1 MEADGSAL
9 SRREYR
15 TCARSVSTAVGR
27 PGGSRLDTSQLDRPW
42 RALTMSEPKEPL
54 EGNRLVRCLRL
65 EQCCHDD
72 APNPSIQFQRRMDF
86 RNREPERGGGF
97 AV

>member
-1 MEADGSAL
+1 
-9 SRREYR
+9 
-15 TCARSVSTAVGR
+15 
-27 PGGSRLDTSQLDRPW
+27 
-42 RALTMSEPKEPL
+42 MSEPKEPL